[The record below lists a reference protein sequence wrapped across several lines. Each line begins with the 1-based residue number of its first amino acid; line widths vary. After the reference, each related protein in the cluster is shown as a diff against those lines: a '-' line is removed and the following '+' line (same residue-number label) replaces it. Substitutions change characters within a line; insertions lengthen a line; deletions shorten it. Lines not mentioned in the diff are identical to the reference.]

1 MEPTSENTYPLD
13 SIKEGADEP
22 VANDTCDVTNE
33 SNPGDMLHIPA
44 EGNLLQTHYY
54 HTSSTG
60 IGSGK
65 FQKFPRRRVLLCQYE
80 TVILRFLGESGVF
93 HPDDVSSFYSNTKDF
108 THLQSKNI
116 YAEPLNTLKATLSLT
131 KRKFNLVDVSD
142 FNPTFKEIELFTNQ
156 INSDIEVLAD
166 DRLFVEEQLM
176 QAKENLVET
185 TFQR

>member
-1 MEPTSENTYPLD
+1 MQAV
-13 SIKEGADEP
+13 SI
-22 VANDTCDVTNE
+22 
-33 SNPGDMLHIPA
+33 
-44 EGNLLQTHYY
+44 
-54 HTSSTG
+54 
-60 IGSGK
+60 IGLT
-65 FQKFPRRRVLLCQYE
+65 RDIDN
-80 TVILRFLGESGVF
+80 VISVLGESGVF

-185 TFQR
+185 THFVGLGVEIEKVLTLKYISSRFGRLPKESFEKLSAYKDNPYVDFIVNFLGFVNRSKINAPIM